1 MRSGGSSDQHQ
12 ETFLSRVEGS
22 GAYSSYHVE
31 RARERERGRD
41 ANSGAGGFGND
52 GRAMGGGGVGLG
64 AGLLLGGDGGVG
76 AGDGLPHPMREV
88 YSFGQNSYGELAH
101 GDVEERLT
109 PTLVSF
115 CSDKPVVSIACGNE
129 HTAILT
135 EGGTLYTCGYNDS
148 GQCGVG
154 RTGRVTKL
162 REVQALHGKPV
173 VQVYSSNGCEHL
185 AAVTQDGELY
195 TCGYNARGQ
204 LGLGSTTQVS
214 TPRVVE
220 GTLYN
225 RRVVLVACSYYHTAV
240 STDADEVFTFGRNDH
255 GQLGLGDHRDRLVPC
270 KVDALKTHSPV
281 LSLGCG
287 QYHTA
292 IAQEDGLR
300 VCGKNDYGQLGL
312 EAQQAKHLPVAC
324 SAPLGTMAVTTVAC
338 GYYHTVALGENGL
351 VYVFGRNDY
360 GQLGMGDKTGRRR

>member
-1 MRSGGSSDQHQ
+1 M
-12 ETFLSRVEGS
+12 
-22 GAYSSYHVE
+22 
-31 RARERERGRD
+31 
-41 ANSGAGGFGND
+41 
-52 GRAMGGGGVGLG
+52 
-64 AGLLLGGDGGVG
+64 
-76 AGDGLPHPMREV
+76 
-88 YSFGQNSYGELAH
+88 
-101 GDVEERLT
+101 
-109 PTLVSF
+109 
-115 CSDKPVVSIACGNE
+115 
-129 HTAILT
+129 
-135 EGGTLYTCGYNDS
+135 YTCGYNDS

-162 REVQALHGKPV
+162 REVQALRGKPV

-185 AAVTQDGELY
+185 AAVTQDGELF

-270 KVDALKTHSPV
+270 KVDALKTRCAV

-292 IAQEDGLR
+292 VAQEDGLR
-300 VCGKNDYGQLGL
+300 VCGKNDYGGL
-312 EAQQAKHLPVAC
+312 CCCVAALLC
-324 SAPLGTMAVTTVAC
+324 CCVVVLLCCCVVVLLCCCVAVLLCCCLAVLSC
-338 GYYHTVALGENGL
+338 YRV
-351 VYVFGRNDY
+351 VV
-360 GQLGMGDKTGRRR
+360 